1 MISPLRGLLKSS
13 EFLTGLVKAFRQL
26 PRDLHVLLWRRRR
39 VGQIRDYFD
48 THATRCVQIGCGK
61 NLIPGWLNADYS
73 PRFEEVIYLDA
84 TKPFPFPDNS
94 VDYIFTEHMIEH
106 VTYTDGQKML
116 KECHR
121 VLKPGGR
128 IRVSTPNL
136 RNIAS
141 LMSQPATEEARNY
154 IRKVSAKYIPLNTQH
169 LPGFVV
175 NNFFW
180 DFWHL
185 FVYDPDTLRQTLEE
199 AGFAPSSSMTSGK
212 STVPDL
218 CGLERHQAAVGAD
231 LDAFETMIFEGIK
244 I

>member
-1 MISPLRGLLKSS
+1 MISPLRRLLKSS

-26 PRDLHVLLWRRRR
+26 PRDLYVLLWLRRR

-48 THATRCVQIGCGK
+48 THPTRCLQIGCGK
-61 NLIPGWLNADYS
+61 NLIPDWLNADYS
-73 PRFEEVIYLDA
+73 PRFHEVIYMDA

-94 VDYIFTEHMIEH
+94 VDYIFAEHMIEH

-121 VLKPGGR
+121 VLKPSGR

-136 RNIAS
+136 NNIAL
-141 LMSQPATEEARNY
+141 LMSRPVTAECANY
-154 IRKVSAKYIPLNTQH
+154 IRQVSAKYIPLNKRH

-180 DFWHL
+180 DFWHW
-185 FVYDPDTLRQTLEE
+185 FVYDPDTLSQALEE
-199 AGFAPSSSMTSGK
+199 AGFLPERQLISGV
-212 STVPDL
+212 STVPKL
-218 CGLERHQAAVGAD
+218 CELEHHHLAVGSD
-231 LDAFETMIFEGIK
+231 IDAFETMIFEGIK
-244 I
+244 H